1 MDLGDAVS
9 IKLFEVPGVVAR
21 RLDRLSDRKFG
32 AALSIP
38 GLLIVALVVVPPV
51 ISMLVMSLFRIN
63 LLKDDNIEF
72 VGLNNFVHMLQ
83 DPSFLDS
90 IPRTLLFAAA
100 TTALT
105 VPLALGAALALN
117 RVFRGQKTLSIMLL
131 LPWAVAP
138 VVTGLFWRFI
148 FQPQF
153 GLATG
158 FMHVI
163 GVTDGSIDW
172 LGDPGRAM
180 VIAVVATS
188 WRSVPLLALLIGT
201 ALRTIPTNQVKA
213 AKLDGA
219 GSWAIFRNIT
229 LPAIRNMLL
238 VGTILQVILSLQ
250 VFDIIF
256 TLTRGGP
263 GLETTVMYYFIYN
276 TAFDTLNFG
285 YSAALSLVLI
295 LFIIVF
301 SAPLVYLRQ
310 RSRYRTAAVAI
321 ETEDSTSPGA
331 GSAGEMLQSS
341 RNAPLEDAF
350 TKYDDSSNMRKR
362 LVPDWLP
369 KWVSRISVVVL
380 FGWLIGPIVWI
391 VIASVQP
398 TKAITHAPP
407 QLTWAITWEHFQEL
421 LVGAGWYQSV
431 WVSAQVAVLTTIFTI
446 LIASLVAYPL
456 ARLDI
461 PGKGALLGTLLF
473 VQTVPGISLAI
484 PVLLLFRLVHL
495 QDTIAAL
502 VIVNTAF
509 LTPLA
514 IWILRNIFED
524 VPREIEAA
532 ARMDGTT
539 RIGTLFRIVMP
550 VARSG
555 VSATAILIMI
565 SAWNE
570 FLFAV
575 VLGNRDAVT
584 VTRRIGFL
592 ETPHSLG
599 NSYSYDLLAAGG
611 LIAALPCILL
621 VILFHR
627 RIVSGLTE
635 GYGKG

>member
-1 MDLGDAVS
+1 
-9 IKLFEVPGVVAR
+9 
-21 RLDRLSDRKFG
+21 
-32 AALSIP
+32 
-38 GLLIVALVVVPPV
+38 LLIVALVVVPPV

-63 LLKDDNIEF
+63 LLKDDNVEF
-72 VGLNNFVHMLQ
+72 VGLSNFVHMFQ

-117 RVFRGQKTLSIMLL
+117 RVFRGQKILSIMLL

-158 FMHVI
+158 FMHMI
-163 GVTDGSIDW
+163 GVTNGSIDW

-180 VIAVVATS
+180 FIAVVATS

-201 ALRTIPTNQVKA
+201 ALRTIPTNQIKA

-219 GSWAIFRNIT
+219 GSWAIFRSIT

-238 VGTILQVILSLQ
+238 VGTVLQVILSLQ

-285 YSAALSLVLI
+285 YSAALSLVLV

-310 RSRYRTAAVAI
+310 RSRYRVAAVL
-321 ETEDSTSPGA
+321 TEAENSASPGA
-331 GSAGEMLQSS
+331 GPASEILRFSQ
-341 RNAPLEDAF
+341 NVPLEDAF
-350 TKYDDSSNMRKR
+350 KKYDDSSNMRKR
-362 LVPDWLP
+362 LVPAWFP
-369 KWVSRISVVVL
+369 KWASRIGVVVL
-380 FGWLIGPIVWI
+380 FGWLIGPILWI

-421 LVGAGWYQSV
+421 LIGAGWYQSI
-431 WVSAQVAVLTTIFTI
+431 WVSAQVAILTTIFTI

-461 PGKGALLGTLLF
+461 PGKGTLLGTLLF
-473 VQTVPGISLAI
+473 IQTVPGISLAI